1 MEVNTLALRTIPS
14 ETRFEHSS
22 TDLQKL
28 LLEAQEIARLGS
40 WSWDVKSDVISFSS
54 SILTILDLPGD
65 GRTTLGEYFSHIHP
79 EDLERTKAAR
89 REAISSGAGGYTLE
103 YRILREGGVAHVVAR
118 ARIERDLAGRAVR
131 VYGSLQD
138 ITDRKRMEEAL
149 EQERSYLDGLFE
161 NSPDAVVVTDG
172 SGIIQKTNRA
182 FTRLFGFSASEA
194 AGCLVDD
201 LVVPRRLY
209 SEGQE
214 YTRDLGRGIRLDF
227 ESIRQRRDG
236 TEFPCRGLGLPVT
249 LNGGQVGVYCIYRD
263 LTREKEQQEQL
274 ARALETMERAWE
286 QTIEALASTSE
297 VKDPYTAG
305 HQRRVAALA
314 SAIARE
320 MGHPESFVTGV
331 EKAAQVHDLGKI
343 EVPAELLSRPGR
355 LSPFE
360 FRLVQVHAEAGYRI
374 LSKIQLPWP
383 LAEIVYQHHERLDG
397 SGYPRGLKGAEI
409 LPEARIIAVA
419 DIVEAMCSH
428 RPYRPARSLEEA
440 LGAVGEMKGTA
451 LDEMAV
457 AACQRLFGELR
468 FSFPE

>member
-1 MEVNTLALRTIPS
+1 
-14 ETRFEHSS
+14 
-22 TDLQKL
+22 
-28 LLEAQEIARLGS
+28 
-40 WSWDVKSDVISFSS
+40 
-54 SILTILDLPGD
+54 
-65 GRTTLGEYFSHIHP
+65 
-79 EDLERTKAAR
+79 
-89 REAISSGAGGYTLE
+89 
-103 YRILREGGVAHVVAR
+103 
-118 ARIERDLAGRAVR
+118 
-131 VYGSLQD
+131 
-138 ITDRKRMEEAL
+138 
-149 EQERSYLDGLFE
+149 
-161 NSPDAVVVTDG
+161 
-172 SGIIQKTNRA
+172 
-182 FTRLFGFSASEA
+182 
-194 AGCLVDD
+194 
-201 LVVPRRLY
+201 
-209 SEGQE
+209 
-214 YTRDLGRGIRLDF
+214 
-227 ESIRQRRDG
+227 
-236 TEFPCRGLGLPVT
+236 VT

-314 SAIARE
+314 AAIARE
-320 MGHPESFVTGV
+320 MGHPEAFVTGV

-397 SGYPRGLKGAEI
+397 SGYPRGLKGDQI

-440 LGAVGEMKGTA
+440 LGAVEEMKGTG

-457 AACQRLFGELR
+457 EACQRLFDEQR
-468 FSFPE
+468 FTFPE